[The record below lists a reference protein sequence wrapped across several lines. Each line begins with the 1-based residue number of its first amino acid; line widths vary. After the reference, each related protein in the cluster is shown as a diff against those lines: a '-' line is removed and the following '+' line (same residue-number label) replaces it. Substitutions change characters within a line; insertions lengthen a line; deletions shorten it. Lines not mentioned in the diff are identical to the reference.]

1 MDGLHV
7 EDGARVGED
16 NGGGDAVLGWR
27 RNAQIKAMN
36 RTISGSCIDQI
47 LCGE

>member
-16 NGGGDAVLGWR
+16 NGGREAVLGWR
-27 RNAQIKAMN
+27 RNAQIKAVDGAV
-36 RTISGSCIDQI
+36 SGSCIEQV
-47 LCGE
+47 LCVG